1 MDIQLSKKVNQ
12 WALKKIIWIKV
23 FTFIACLCP
32 FIYLAIQAVLNHL
45 GANPVEKITHFTGTC
60 TLVFL
65 CLTLLVTPVRKVFGL
80 PFLLRIRRMLGLYAF
95 FYVTCHLLTWI
106 LFDRG
111 LEWSSMVPDIYKRPF
126 ITIGMSAFILMIPM
140 ALTSFNR
147 AIRWLGG
154 KKWQRI
160 HYLIYPVAILGV
172 VHYYWLRSA
181 KHNFGDVYPFM
192 IAVSVLLGYRV
203 VVALLKS
210 DRPSHNTI
218 NNPVKAE

>member
-12 WALKKIIWIKV
+12 WALKKITWIKV

-65 CLTLLVTPVRKVFGL
+65 CLTLLVTPVRKIFGL

-111 LEWSSMVPDIYKRPF
+111 LDWSSMVPDIYKRPF

-192 IAVSVLLGYRV
+192 IAVTVLLGYRV

-210 DRPSHNTI
+210 NSHNTI